1 MKTDYA
7 SIIKRYVMMHQ
18 VVNRYTSEQI
28 VRGRIRCP
36 IHHGTDRNMRVY
48 PNSYYCWVCHAHG
61 DVIQFV
67 QSVLGLSFQDAMQRI
82 SDDFGLGLP
91 IGAEPSDAERHRL
104 AELNRKIEEHRRLE
118 DARLSDAEDRERLT
132 ACRVGLLHQ
141 VEIICEQRRPKTP
154 WDEWADDWCEAMRVR
169 TELLEELK

>member
-1 MKTDYA
+1 MTDYTE
-7 SIIKRYVMMHQ
+7 IIKRLVPMQ
-18 VVNRYTSEQI
+18 DVAERYTGEPI
-28 VRGRIRCP
+28 RFNRMRCP
-36 IHHGTDRNMRVY
+36 IHHGKDRNLRIY

-67 QSVLGLSFQDAMQRI
+67 MTVLGLSFQDAMQRLN
-82 SDDFGLGLP
+82 DDFGLGLP
-91 IGAEPSDAERHRL
+91 IGQEQTELDRKRM

-118 DARLSDAEDRERLT
+118 DARLSDAEARERIT
-132 ACRVGLLHQ
+132 ACWVGLLHQ

-169 TELLEELK
+169 TLLNEQIR